1 MKKVAILIFVSLG
14 IFLSSCSSENEKDLM
29 KQAQEELKN
38 NDYSAAIVTLEKITN
53 EFPETQEA
61 GEAYIEMAKL
71 YQGRAVA
78 GTSER
83 ESYVKAVQ
91 YYTKAYEEYPELD
104 EAPGALFMCGF
115 LQANELKD
123 LTAAE
128 STYKLFLEKYPN
140 HELAASAQS
149 ELDNLGLTPEEILQK
164 ATAQPE

>member
-71 YQGRAVA
+71 YQGRAV
-78 GTSER
+78 
-83 ESYVKAVQ
+83 AVQ